1 MPRKKQSRHICGK
14 PNATYYK
21 PAGIPL
27 KDLEEIALSLDE
39 FESIR
44 LADYEGYY
52 QEDAAKQ
59 MNISRQT
66 FGRIINSAHQKIAE
80 AFVQGKAISIE
91 SNDTP

>member
-1 MPRKKQSRHICGK
+1 MPRKKQSRNICGK

-27 KDLEEIALSLDE
+27 KDLEEVALSLDE

-44 LADYEGYY
+44 LADYEGLY

-66 FGRIINSAHQKIAE
+66 FGRIIKSAHQKIAT
-80 AFVQGKAISIE
+80 ALVQGKAIVIQDYHS
-91 SNDTP
+91 D